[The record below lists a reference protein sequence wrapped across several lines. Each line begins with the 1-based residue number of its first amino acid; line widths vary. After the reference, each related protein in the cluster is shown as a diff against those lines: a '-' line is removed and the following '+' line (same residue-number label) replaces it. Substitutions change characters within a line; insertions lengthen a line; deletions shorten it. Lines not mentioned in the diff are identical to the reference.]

1 MPGSRRGLES
11 DSLQLGLSSEE
22 AGREQSASH
31 TLQTVWPSG
40 EGSLASPEE
49 KSSSGVEKAIPSHRD
64 RMKAREGF
72 NKDLVMAKLLK

>member
-11 DSLQLGLSSEE
+11 DSLQLGLSSEG

-31 TLQTVWPSG
+31 TLQTVRPSG
-40 EGSLASPEE
+40 EGSPASPEE
-49 KSSSGVEKAIPSHRD
+49 EGSSGVEKAVPSHRD

-72 NKDLVMAKLLK
+72 NRDLVMAKLLK